1 VPRGGDQSE
10 AICTMRPR
18 AVALITAALF
28 PIYCSSLHG
37 DTEATI
43 KSERDR
49 PTFKQRLVEEGVAH
63 AALVFDGD
71 DAIAWC
77 EYGSPAELPGIYH
90 RNKQYDAGRGQSGTL
105 ADHLFLRRS
114 HQRRSGVAREALD
127 GALELIALAG
137 GRRGGLLH
145 QRARARQEDLI
156 LVPAQRHQSHVREGR
171 MHVRAASR
179 PAKDCDAQD
188 DPGRAEVE
196 D

>member
-90 RNKQYDAGRGQSGTL
+90 RNKQYDAGEGNPAPWRITCFFVDRTSGGQEW
-105 ADHLFLRRS
+105 R
-114 HQRRSGVAREALD
+114 
-127 GALELIALAG
+127 
-137 GRRGGLLH
+137 GRRWT
-145 QRARARQEDLI
+145 E
-156 LVPAQRHQSHVREGR
+156 PSN
-171 MHVRAASR
+171 
-179 PAKDCDAQD
+179 
-188 DPGRAEVE
+188 
-196 D
+196 